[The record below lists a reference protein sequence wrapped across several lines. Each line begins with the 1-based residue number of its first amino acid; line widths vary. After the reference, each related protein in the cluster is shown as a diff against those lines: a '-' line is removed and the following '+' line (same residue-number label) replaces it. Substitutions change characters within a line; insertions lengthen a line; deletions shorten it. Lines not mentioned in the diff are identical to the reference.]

1 MMMDDMMDDD
11 MMMSATA
18 TVTAANLNVRSGPGL
33 DYDVLA
39 VISEGS
45 SYPAL
50 GRNDDGSWIEIDA
63 DGTIGWVSAEWVE
76 VAPSVDDLMVVDM
89 MMDDDEMMDEDE
101 EMSDDDSGG

>member
-1 MMMDDMMDDD
+1 MTSWPSFPRD
-11 MMMSATA
+11 
-18 TVTAANLNVRSGPGL
+18 
-33 DYDVLA
+33 
-39 VISEGS
+39 S

-50 GRNDDGSWIEIDA
+50 GRNDDGSWVEIDV

-89 MMDDDEMMDEDE
+89 MMDDDMSDDEMDDMDDDEMMDDGNDGRDE